1 MGFWRTLYYFIG
13 VEYIGTKEQKQID
26 RQKHLKFV
34 MCEQIKN
41 SKLKLKRVNI
51 IDIGRLQYEMN
62 RLDKNSK
69 KTKKK

>member
-13 VEYIGTKEQKQID
+13 VEYIGTKEQKEID

-34 MCEQIKN
+34 MCKQIKD

-62 RLDKNSK
+62 RLN
-69 KTKKK
+69 KKKNKKK

>member
-62 RLDKNSK
+62 RLNKNSK

>member
-13 VEYIGTKEQKQID
+13 VEYIGTKEQKEID

-34 MCEQIKN
+34 MCNQIKE

-62 RLDKNSK
+62 RLN
-69 KTKKK
+69 KKKKKK